1 MSLKENIKTNDTIAY
16 KEINQ
21 ICNNGISLCSIA
33 IFMII
38 FVGLVSILSS
48 VQLLCKIP
56 IHFPFAIIVTLV
68 ILAILTYKKVF
79 KLQESI
85 ISILCCLFFFWISSY
100 IYDFTWDGQ
109 AYHQLAILMF
119 SEGWNPYWDAEE
131 INTYYDDI
139 WVYGYPKAFWIFSTA
154 IYEITHNILIGKSYN
169 LILTVSTFLL
179 CLETFK
185 IYLQSHKIFILSI
198 SLLTTFNP
206 VVICQLFTYYIDS
219 TLYLLM
225 IDMLMISFLWVKRK
239 DKFFLFVLSVIIIL
253 MCNTKFTGAVY
264 AVIIGLT
271 LLVIFYYYYFPLLK
285 KIFNTMLI
293 SGIIGIFVIGYNPY
307 ITNFIRHGNIGWPI
321 MGDNKIDIVTPQ
333 GPKDLVSENRI
344 KKLFISNNSYA
355 HNDNKSTPVL
365 KLPGQISK
373 YEYLVYSAP
382 DVRIGGFGPL
392 YNIIFLYTIIMMCI
406 ILFNKSI
413 RGKEKILVV
422 GLVMSLLS
430 NPECWWARYIP
441 QLYFLSIITII
452 ISYKAVDC
460 GFIRHFHRYICI
472 SSIII
477 LTINITFVSAGYF
490 RKLISNISLHS
501 DNIEKLKH
509 IYNDSGRDLYVTFH
523 KLDSRKLSIF
533 QVNDIKILDS
543 KKVKRPKEYVLIYK
557 DSQTEIYKYNREP
570 PK

>member
-109 AYHQLAILMF
+109 AYHQLSILMF

-169 LILTVSTFLL
+169 LILAVSTFLL

-239 DKFFLFVLSVIIIL
+239 DKFFLFVLSVVIIL

-285 KIFNTMLI
+285 KIFNTLLL
-293 SGIIGIFVIGYNPY
+293 SGIVGIFVIGYNPY

-344 KKLFISNNSYA
+344 KKLFISNNSFA
-355 HNDNKSTPVL
+355 HNDNGSTPVL

-413 RGKEKILVV
+413 RGKEKMLVV
-422 GLVMSLLS
+422 GLVISLLS

-557 DSQTEIYKYNREP
+557 DSQTEIYKYYRDS

>member
-1 MSLKENIKTNDTIAY
+1 
-16 KEINQ
+16 
-21 ICNNGISLCSIA
+21 
-33 IFMII
+33 
-38 FVGLVSILSS
+38 
-48 VQLLCKIP
+48 
-56 IHFPFAIIVTLV
+56 
-68 ILAILTYKKVF
+68 
-79 KLQESI
+79 
-85 ISILCCLFFFWISSY
+85 
-100 IYDFTWDGQ
+100 
-109 AYHQLAILMF
+109 
-119 SEGWNPYWDAEE
+119 
-131 INTYYDDI
+131 
-139 WVYGYPKAFWIFSTA
+139 
-154 IYEITHNILIGKSYN
+154 
-169 LILTVSTFLL
+169 
-179 CLETFK
+179 
-185 IYLQSHKIFILSI
+185 
-198 SLLTTFNP
+198 
-206 VVICQLFTYYIDS
+206 
-219 TLYLLM
+219 M

-239 DKFFLFVLSVIIIL
+239 DKFFLFVLSVVIIL

-271 LLVIFYYYYFPLLK
+271 LLVIFYYYYLPLLK
-285 KIFNTMLI
+285 KIFNTLLL
-293 SGIIGIFVIGYNPY
+293 SGIVGIFVIGYNPY

-321 MGDNKIDIVTPQ
+321 MGEKMIDIVTPQ
-333 GPKDLVSENRI
+333 GPKELVSKNRI

>member
-1 MSLKENIKTNDTIAY
+1 
-16 KEINQ
+16 
-21 ICNNGISLCSIA
+21 
-33 IFMII
+33 
-38 FVGLVSILSS
+38 
-48 VQLLCKIP
+48 
-56 IHFPFAIIVTLV
+56 
-68 ILAILTYKKVF
+68 
-79 KLQESI
+79 
-85 ISILCCLFFFWISSY
+85 
-100 IYDFTWDGQ
+100 
-109 AYHQLAILMF
+109 
-119 SEGWNPYWDAEE
+119 
-131 INTYYDDI
+131 
-139 WVYGYPKAFWIFSTA
+139 
-154 IYEITHNILIGKSYN
+154 
-169 LILTVSTFLL
+169 
-179 CLETFK
+179 
-185 IYLQSHKIFILSI
+185 
-198 SLLTTFNP
+198 
-206 VVICQLFTYYIDS
+206 
-219 TLYLLM
+219 M

-239 DKFFLFVLSVIIIL
+239 DKFFLFVLSVVIIL

-271 LLVIFYYYYFPLLK
+271 LLAIFYYYYFPLLK

-344 KKLFISNNSYA
+344 KKLFISNNSFA
-355 HNDNKSTPVL
+355 HNDNGSTPVL
-365 KLPGQISK
+365 KFPGQIGK
-373 YEYLVYSAP
+373 FEYLVYSAP

-406 ILFNKSI
+406 ILFNQSI
-413 RGKEKILVV
+413 QGKEKILVV
-422 GLVMSLLS
+422 GLVISLLS

-501 DNIEKLKH
+501 DNIENLKH

-557 DSQTEIYKYNREP
+557 DSQTEIYKYNRDS